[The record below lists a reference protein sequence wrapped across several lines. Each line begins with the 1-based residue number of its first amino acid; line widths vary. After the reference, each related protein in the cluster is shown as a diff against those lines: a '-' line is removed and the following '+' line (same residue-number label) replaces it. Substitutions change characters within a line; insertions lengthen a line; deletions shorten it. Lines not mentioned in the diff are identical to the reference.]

1 MPSWTIHMT
10 QTVRVDAR
18 TEHAARAAARRVIE
32 QQPAR
37 LKVPAPIGQESLV
50 VIESVD
56 SAESTEADSWW
67 DGYLLGWRHALD
79 LDVLPPADDRRLDET
94 EELHRLA
101 DHRDAS
107 SASPV
112 RPTVDSDAGRAG
124 LPVGTVVRSREGSI
138 ACRFN
143 HDLGVVFG
151 DDRPFPWSALELPL
165 TILYSPANSRWLPP
179 TQSTDSRSTY
189 GEQR

>member
-18 TEHAARAAARRVIE
+18 TEHAARAAARRVVE

-37 LKVPAPIGQESLV
+37 LKVPAPIGQESLL

-79 LDVLPPADDRRLDET
+79 LDVLPPT
-94 EELHRLA
+94 
-101 DHRDAS
+101 
-107 SASPV
+107 
-112 RPTVDSDAGRAG
+112 
-124 LPVGTVVRSREGSI
+124 

-151 DDRPFPWSALELPL
+151 DDRPSPWPALELPL

-179 TQSTDSRSTY
+179 TQSN